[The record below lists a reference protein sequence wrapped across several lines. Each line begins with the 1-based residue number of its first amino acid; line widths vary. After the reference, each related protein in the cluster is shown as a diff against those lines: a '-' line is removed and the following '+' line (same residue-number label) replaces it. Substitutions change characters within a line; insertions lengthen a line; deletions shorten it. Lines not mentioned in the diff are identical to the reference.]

1 MYVYL
6 RALFDDGPLLECSVY
21 LLMTA
26 RSCRVMNVLSFK
38 SVLKHRASPDDRRWM
53 SGDDG
58 SWLRE
63 PDGDEYGLVGSSS
76 MMIECHPQDTIK
88 ILPGLLKERSVLKVA
103 LAESASEID
112 RWIQGS
118 VDRYLTSVS
127 VLQAVRSLIPAHQD
141 ARLVAE
147 SHPSMVFG
155 EYQFFQI
162 TMGMSLT
169 STLRLL
175 RKRPIRGLLRPD
187 FPLYGMVETSWP

>member
-1 MYVYL
+1 VYVYL

-38 SVLKHRASPDDRRWM
+38 SQRGYRAGPDDRRWV
-53 SGDDG
+53 SGDARA
-58 SWLRE
+58 WLRE
-63 PDGDEYGLVGSSS
+63 PDDVEYGQVGSSA
-76 MMIECHPQDTIK
+76 MMVECHPQNTSEGF
-88 ILPGLLKERSVLKVA
+88 LSA
-103 LAESASEID
+103 LNEMGSITVVVEESASEID
-112 RWIQGS
+112 RWIHGS
-118 VDRYLTSVS
+118 VDQYLTSVA

-147 SHPSMVFG
+147 PHPSMMS
-155 EYQFFQI
+155 EEHLFFQI
-162 TMGMSLT
+162 TRGMSLA